1 MASKETLYCST
12 CSKEFK
18 RKTCFDKHIVVC
30 ANLNNNNLDN
40 IPTQR
45 EMYLLVLDLN
55 KKYTMLEKKYTTL
68 QNKYNQLVVKN
79 KKTPIDYLKE
89 NIKVENSFDRF
100 INLVEIDDDYI
111 EHIINNSFSECVSF
125 IITNEIS
132 KKNIN
137 SLQCFTNK
145 DRLYI
150 YREEW
155 CVLEINLLKEFVE
168 KIRQKLF
175 IKHKEFISKNK
186 NKLYEEKF
194 ATDYANTI
202 NKLTEQNDREYTS
215 IKNKIYKNFQAKL
228 ELE

>member
-1 MASKETLYCST
+1 MNSKETLYCST

-30 ANLNNNNLDN
+30 ANLNNNNCDN

-55 KKYTMLEKKYTTL
+55 KKYTMLDKKYTTL

-89 NIKVENSFDRF
+89 NLKVEDSFDRF
-100 INLVEIDDDYI
+100 ISSIEIDDDYI
-111 EHIINNSFSECVSF
+111 EYMINNSFSECVSF

-132 KKNIN
+132 KKNVN

-155 CVLEINLLKEFVE
+155 SVLEISLLKEFVE

-186 NKLYEEKF
+186 DKLYEEKF
-194 ATDYANTI
+194 STDYANTI
-202 NKLTEQNDREYTS
+202 NKLMEQNDREYTS
-215 IKNKIYKNFQAKL
+215 IKNKIYKKVHTKL